1 MEKSEVN
8 VGLLG
13 WGTVGKSVSKILLSQ
28 HQNILKKSGINLN
41 LTRIAKRTMPVEGEG
56 EGIDLPNNCLTT
68 DPSEVVNGSGID
80 VVVELIGGVD
90 TAFDLVT
97 QAMENGKHVVTA
109 NKALLAERGA
119 ELFQLANQK
128 GVFLGFEA
136 STAGGIPIIKALRES
151 FSGNQI
157 QSMHGIIN
165 GTCNYI
171 LTQMHEQMTSF
182 DVALASAQEKGYA
195 EADPTLDIE
204 GIDAAHKLSIL
215 SSLAYSTYLPFD
227 KIYVE
232 GITKITDKEIQYARE
247 FGYVIKLLAIAKMTD
262 SGIEARVHPAL
273 IPERSIL
280 ANVSGA
286 FNGVYLVGDA
296 VGPTLFYG
304 QGAGGMPT
312 ASAVVADIIEASQA
326 AAGGLVNLKTGGW
339 IKEESSGVEISSI
352 AEVKTR
358 YYMRLVVRDQPSVL
372 AEIGQALGD
381 CQISI
386 AAVTQKA
393 PQTCDTV
400 SLVIITHKALEKNM
414 DLAREKLSNLEVVGD
429 DFTVIRIEEL
439 DFDNT

>member
-56 EGIDLPNNCLTT
+56 LDLPNNCLTT

>member
-41 LTRIAKRTMPVEGEG
+41 LTRIAKRTMPVEG

-171 LTQMHEQMTSF
+171 LTQMHDQMTSF

-352 AEVKTR
+352 SEVKTR

-393 PQTCDTV
+393 PQTCETV

>member
-41 LTRIAKRTMPVEGEG
+41 LTRIAKRTMPVEG

-339 IKEESSGVEISSI
+339 IKEESSGVKISSI

>member
-41 LTRIAKRTMPVEGEG
+41 LTRIAKRTMPVEG

-171 LTQMHEQMTSF
+171 LTQMHDQMTSF

-312 ASAVVADIIEASQA
+312 ASAVVSDIIEASQA

>member
-41 LTRIAKRTMPVEGEG
+41 LTRIAKRTMPVEG

-171 LTQMHEQMTSF
+171 LTQMHDQMTSF

-312 ASAVVADIIEASQA
+312 ASAVVADIIEAGQA
-326 AAGGLVNLKTGGW
+326 AVGGLVNLKTGGW
-339 IKEESSGVEISSI
+339 TKEESSEVEISSI

-381 CQISI
+381 YQISI

>member
-28 HQNILKKSGINLN
+28 RKNILKKSGVNLN
-41 LTRIAKRTMPVEGEG
+41 LTKIAKRTMPVEGQD
-56 EGIDLPNNCLTT
+56 IDLPNNCLTT

-97 QAMENGKHVVTA
+97 QAIENGKHVVTA

-119 ELFQLANQK
+119 ELFKLANQK

-182 DVALASAQEKGYA
+182 NVALASAQEKGYA

-232 GITKITDKEIQYARE
+232 GITKITDKEIQYAKE

-280 ANVSGA
+280 ANVSDA

-312 ASAVVADIIEASQA
+312 ASAVVADIIEAGQTA
-326 AAGGLVNLKTGGW
+326 VGGLVNLKTGGW
-339 IKEESSGVEISSI
+339 TKEESSEVEISSI

-386 AAVTQKA
+386 AAVTQKDSQA
-393 PQTCDTV
+393 CDTV

-414 DLAREKLSNLEVVGD
+414 DLAREKLSKLEVVED

>member
-41 LTRIAKRTMPVEGEG
+41 LTRIAKRTMPVEG

-171 LTQMHEQMTSF
+171 LTQMHDQMTSF

-381 CQISI
+381 YQISI

>member
-41 LTRIAKRTMPVEGEG
+41 LTRIAKRTMPVEG

-171 LTQMHEQMTSF
+171 LTQMHDQMTSF

-393 PQTCDTV
+393 PQTCETV

>member
-41 LTRIAKRTMPVEGEG
+41 LTRIAKRTMPVEG

-171 LTQMHEQMTSF
+171 LTQMHDQMTSF

>member
-171 LTQMHEQMTSF
+171 LTQMHDQMTSF

>member
-41 LTRIAKRTMPVEGEG
+41 LTRIAKRTMPVEG

>member
-41 LTRIAKRTMPVEGEG
+41 LTRIAKRTMPVEG

-393 PQTCDTV
+393 PQTCETV

>member
-13 WGTVGKSVSKILLSQ
+13 WGTVGKSVSKILIRQ
-28 HQNILKKSGINLN
+28 RKNILKKSGVNLN
-41 LTRIAKRTMPVEGEG
+41 LTKIAKRTMPLESQD
-56 EGIDLPNNCLTT
+56 IDLPNNCLTT

-97 QAMENGKHVVTA
+97 QAIENGKHVVTA

-182 DVALASAQEKGYA
+182 NVALASAQEKGYA

-312 ASAVVADIIEASQA
+312 ASAVVADIIEAGQA

-414 DLAREKLSNLEVVGD
+414 DLAREKLSKLEVVED

>member
-1 MEKSEVN
+1 VEKSEVN

-28 HQNILKKSGINLN
+28 RKNILKKSGVNLN
-41 LTRIAKRTMPVEGEG
+41 LTKVAKRTMPVEDV
-56 EGIDLPNNCLTT
+56 DLPNNCLTT

-97 QAMENGKHVVTA
+97 QAIENGKHVVTA

-182 DVALASAQEKGYA
+182 NVALASAQEKGYA
-195 EADPTLDIE
+195 EADPTLDVE

-326 AAGGLVNLKTGGW
+326 ASGGLVNLKTGGW

>member
-41 LTRIAKRTMPVEGEG
+41 LTRIAKRTMPVEG

-182 DVALASAQEKGYA
+182 NVALASAQEKGYA

-393 PQTCDTV
+393 PQTCETV

>member
-56 EGIDLPNNCLTT
+56 IDLPNNCLTT
-68 DPSEVVNGSGID
+68 DPSEVVKGSGID

-171 LTQMHEQMTSF
+171 LTQMHDQMTSF

-312 ASAVVADIIEASQA
+312 ASAVVADIIEAGQA

-352 AEVKTR
+352 SEVKTR

>member
-56 EGIDLPNNCLTT
+56 LDLPNNCLTT

-171 LTQMHEQMTSF
+171 LTQMHDQMTSF

-352 AEVKTR
+352 AEVKTP

-386 AAVTQKA
+386 EAVTQKA
-393 PQTCDTV
+393 PQT
-400 SLVIITHKALEKNM
+400 
-414 DLAREKLSNLEVVGD
+414 
-429 DFTVIRIEEL
+429 
-439 DFDNT
+439 